1 MDTFKLMTSGF
12 VLLIMAAIPLIM
24 SCNAPAGTTGKTS
37 SKSTDV
43 LFKNNWQLYSMNG
56 NIVETSA
63 GSKVP
68 SMAFDMQKM
77 TVSGNSGCNS
87 FSGGFTVQEES
98 LTFGNLATTR
108 MMCEDM
114 KVETA
119 FLAAMPNVRKYIM
132 AEGRLVFSD
141 AEGKQLM
148 AFDPVSK

>member
-1 MDTFKLMTSGF
+1 MKTLTIKTLGS
-12 VLLIMAAIPLIM
+12 VLLIMAAIPLFM
-24 SCNAPAGTTGKTS
+24 SCNTPAGTTGKTS

-43 LFKNNWQLYSMNG
+43 LSKNNWQLYSMNG
-56 NIVETSA
+56 NLVEPSA

-87 FSGGFTVQEES
+87 YSGGFTVQKES

-114 KVETA
+114 KMETA
-119 FLAAMPNVRKYIM
+119 FLAAVPNVRKHGM
-132 AEGRLVFSD
+132 AEGRLVLSD